1 MSAAFFIVIIGLL
14 PEIWYPMQFSI
25 VGTLTFVFLSLI
37 EPIGA
42 TQAPTHILQAFIY
55 LFPMAESSV
64 QYLWAYID

>member
-1 MSAAFFIVIIGLL
+1 
-14 PEIWYPMQFSI
+14 MQFSI